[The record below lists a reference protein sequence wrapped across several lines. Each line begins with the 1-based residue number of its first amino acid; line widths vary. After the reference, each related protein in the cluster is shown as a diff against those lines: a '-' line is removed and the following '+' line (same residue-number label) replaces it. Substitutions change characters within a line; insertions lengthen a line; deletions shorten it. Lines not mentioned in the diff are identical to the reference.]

1 MELNF
6 EVLEMQKWNVATDIF
21 QIVDEINDVICLV
34 TIFTQKDLPVE
45 RKWFAQAVTIS
56 LLPSSARTKRAMFYI
71 LIAMTL
77 KVNLIF
83 TIFWIF

>member
-6 EVLEMQKWNVATDIF
+6 EGLEMQKWNVATDIF